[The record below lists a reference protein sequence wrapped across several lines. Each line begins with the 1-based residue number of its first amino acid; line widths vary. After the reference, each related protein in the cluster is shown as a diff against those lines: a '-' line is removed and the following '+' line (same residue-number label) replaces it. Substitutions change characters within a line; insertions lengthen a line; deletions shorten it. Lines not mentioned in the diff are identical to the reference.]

1 MGLEVLF
8 IGGTGLISTA
18 CVDLAI
24 ARGMNVTLLN
34 RGQRA
39 GEPARGAKVIHADI
53 KDEPAVVAALGDR
66 RWDVVIN
73 FMAFTPADIERD
85 LRLFGGRCGQ
95 YVFISSASVYQ
106 KPLTHYLITE
116 STPLANPYWEYSRNK
131 IASEE
136 RLMHALRS
144 DGFPGVIVRP
154 SLTYGPTHLPWGFGS
169 WSRSWTLIDRM
180 QRGRPII
187 VHGDG
192 QSLWVTT
199 HRDDFA
205 KGLVGLLG
213 NPQTV
218 GHAFHITTNEVMTWD
233 QIYRTVAEAAG
244 VRDLKLI
251 HIASDFLIAQHPASA
266 GGLLGDKSASVVFD
280 NSKIKRFVPGFVC
293 TKPLAE
299 GVRECIAW
307 YRGAVE
313 RQVVDEATNALHDR
327 IIESY
332 AGIGR

>member
-1 MGLEVLF
+1 MLSVLF

-18 CVDLAI
+18 CVELAI
-24 ARGMNVTLLN
+24 ARGMKVTLLN
-34 RGQRA
+34 RGQHA
-39 GEPARGAKVIHADI
+39 GDVSCGVEIIHADI
-53 KDEPAVVAALGDR
+53 KDEPAIVAAIGDR
-66 RWDVVIN
+66 RWNVVIN
-73 FMAFTPADIERD
+73 FIAFTPADIERD

-136 RLMHALRS
+136 RLTLAVRGQ
-144 DGFPGVIVRP
+144 GFPGVIVRP

-169 WSRSWTLIDRM
+169 WGRSWTLIDRM

-199 HRDDFA
+199 HRRDFA

-213 NPQTV
+213 NPQAV
-218 GHAFHITTNEVMTWD
+218 GHAFHITTDEVMTWD
-233 QIYRTVAEAAG
+233 QVYHTVAAAAG
-244 VRDLKLI
+244 IGDLKLV
-251 HIASDFLIAQHPASA
+251 HIASDFLITQHPSSA
-266 GGLLGDKSASVVFD
+266 GGLLGDKSVSVVFD
-280 NSKIKRFVPGFVC
+280 NSKIKRFVSDFVC
-293 TKPLAE
+293 TTSLAE
-299 GVRECIAW
+299 GVRECIEW
-307 YRGAVE
+307 YRADVD

-327 IIESY
+327 IIEAY
-332 AGIGR
+332 NRACR